1 LLAVA
6 GHRLDVV
13 RFAGTTARKPIVLL
27 HEGLGSIEL
36 WRDFPPQL
44 AAATGRAVVA
54 YSRYGH
60 GQSDVLA
67 EARTVGY
74 MHDEARIVLP
84 ELLRA
89 LGIDA
94 PVLFGHSDG
103 ASIALIYAASV
114 PGGATALVLEAPH
127 VFVEPL
133 TVSSI
138 ARAREA
144 AANGDLVAKLGRYHA
159 DAAAT
164 FRGWNDIWLQPD
176 FLHWDITALLPGIT
190 APILVLQGHDDEYGT
205 AAQLAAISSALPHTA
220 TFQLDECGHSPHRSQ
235 TAMVL
240 ERTRAFLHARP

>member
-1 LLAVA
+1 
-6 GHRLDVV
+6 
-13 RFAGTTARKPIVLL
+13 VLL

-54 YSRYGH
+54 YSRCGH
-60 GQSDVLA
+60 GRSDVLA
-67 EARTVGY
+67 EARTVDY
-74 MHDEARIVLP
+74 MHDE
-84 ELLRA
+84 
-89 LGIDA
+89 
-94 PVLFGHSDG
+94 
-103 ASIALIYAASV
+103 
-114 PGGATALVLEAPH
+114 
-127 VFVEPL
+127 PL
-133 TVSSI
+133 TIGSI

-220 TFQLDECGHSPHRSQ
+220 TLQLNECGHSPHRSQ
-235 TAMVL
+235 TATVL
-240 ERTRAFLHARP
+240 ERTRALLHARP